1 MGVDMGVDMVV
12 DMDVDTGVDT
22 GLDMGRYV
30 GWLTDL
36 REGGRCAMA
45 STVTHTA
52 SSEARVSE

>member
-1 MGVDMGVDMVV
+1 MGVDMGVVMV
-12 DMDVDTGVDT
+12 VDTGVDT
-22 GLDMGRYV
+22 GVDMGGYV